1 MQGTDILNGSL
12 RRMRP
17 LFGPWFR
24 ICLLHLRIGLLSTF
38 IICPFLAM
46 LPRRWRARIL
56 PTEPAEFA
64 RAGVISGVIEAVL
77 GLFALVVWY
86 SIFVGMARQAIS
98 HSANSG
104 GGSSFIGV
112 FALIWFWINP
122 ITWCVAYFGAEG
134 AVRSVSALANGD
146 VYGML
151 PLYLLD
157 RLLHRGQ
164 AAIEPE
170 EDVIADEVLPGNR
183 TCDMRIAS
191 CRAKADWEYPFTI
204 KYEGTYFQVMSCQ
217 RLHGGL
223 RPFVYSLRR
232 LPAGERTSGLREY
245 HLEDILAGK

>member
-1 MQGTDILNGSL
+1 M
-12 RRMRP
+12 P
-17 LFGPWFR
+17 LFEPFV
-24 ICLLHLRIGLLSTF
+24 LLEASSLLSTY
-38 IICPFLAM
+38 IAGPFFAM

-56 PTEPAEFA
+56 PAEPAEFA

-77 GLFALVVWY
+77 GLFALVAWY
-86 SIFVGMARQAIS
+86 SIFVGMASQAIS

-104 GGSSFIGV
+104 GGSPFIGV

-122 ITWCVAYFGAEG
+122 ITWCVAYFGVEG

-164 AAIEPE
+164 AAIGPE
-170 EDVIADEVLPGNR
+170 EDVIADELLPGNKA
-183 TCDMRIAS
+183 CDMRIAS

-204 KYEGTYFQVMSCQ
+204 KYGGTYFQVMSCR
-217 RLHGGL
+217 RLQGGL

-245 HLEDILAGK
+245 RLEDILAGK